1 MCLAQVLGPRVAAK
15 IDKGRK
21 TERAY
26 DEGLVFFENV
36 VQKAIES
43 IRHERFT
50 RKELANRLGLTH
62 EQIRNME
69 RGRRKITVPDLIL
82 LSIGMGKKP
91 EAMLEEILRRF
102 SEEIGDWREKTG
114 Y

>member
-1 MCLAQVLGPRVAAK
+1 MAAK

-21 TERAY
+21 TEKAY
-26 DEGLVFFENV
+26 DEGVVFFENV
-36 VQKAIES
+36 VQKAVES
-43 IRHERFT
+43 IRDERLT
-50 RKELANRLGLTH
+50 RKELANRLGLTD

-69 RGRRKITVPDLIL
+69 RGHRKMTVPDFIL

-91 EAMLEEILRRF
+91 EVVLEEIMRRF
-102 SEEIGDWREKTG
+102 SEEIGNWREKTG